1 MSKATIIIIGLFI
14 GLSLLGYG
22 LGYLLS
28 TLVNVN
34 PKIKEAIQF
43 LTTFFVLTTF
53 YSMAKIKLFQ
63 YFNIEE
69 KHEE

>member
-14 GLSLLGYG
+14 SLSLLGYG

-53 YSMAKIKLFQ
+53 YSMTKIKIFK

>member
-14 GLSLLGYG
+14 SLSILGYG
-22 LGYLLS
+22 LGYVLS

-53 YSMAKIKLFQ
+53 YSIAKIKLFR

>member
-1 MSKATIIIIGLFI
+1 MNKATIIIISLFI
-14 GLSLLGYG
+14 ILSLVGYG
-22 LGYLLS
+22 FGYLLS

-53 YSMAKIKLFQ
+53 YSITKIKLFR

-69 KHEE
+69 HNEN

>member
-1 MSKATIIIIGLFI
+1 MNKATVIIISLFI
-14 GLSLLGYG
+14 ILSLIGYG
-22 LGYLLS
+22 FGYLLS

-53 YSMAKIKLFQ
+53 YSITKIKLFR

-69 KHEE
+69 HNEN

>member
-14 GLSLLGYG
+14 SLSILGYG

-53 YSMAKIKLFQ
+53 YSMAKIKLFR

-69 KHEE
+69 NNEN

>member
-14 GLSLLGYG
+14 SLSLLGYG

-53 YSMAKIKLFQ
+53 YSMAKIKLFK

>member
-14 GLSLLGYG
+14 SLSLLGYG
-22 LGYLLS
+22 LGYVLS

-53 YSMAKIKLFQ
+53 YSIAKIKLFR

>member
-1 MSKATIIIIGLFI
+1 MNKATVIIIGLFI
-14 GLSLLGYG
+14 ILSLVGYG
-22 LGYLLS
+22 FGYLLS

-53 YSMAKIKLFQ
+53 YSMSKIKLFK

-69 KHEE
+69 NNEH

>member
-14 GLSLLGYG
+14 SLSILGYG

-53 YSMAKIKLFQ
+53 YSMAKIKLFK

>member
-14 GLSLLGYG
+14 SLSLLGYG

-53 YSMAKIKLFQ
+53 YSMAKIKLFR